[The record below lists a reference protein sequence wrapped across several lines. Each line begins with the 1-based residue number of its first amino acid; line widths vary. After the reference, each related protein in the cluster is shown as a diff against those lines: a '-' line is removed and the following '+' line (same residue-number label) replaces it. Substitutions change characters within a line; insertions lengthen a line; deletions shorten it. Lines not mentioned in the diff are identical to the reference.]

1 MNAPILH
8 GRGKMMG
15 ASDNVGNDFSV
26 RGILD
31 RGFEDADDSG
41 RSVAEAA
48 AEAKDFT
55 DHGRIALESAR
66 PESIGQDDCASG
78 FRTVVLRTDETAEY
92 GMQAH
97 HVKIGAVNDPRPNF
111 PGLAEA
117 DHGETNGREL
127 AEGCEGFDAC
137 AQVLNFRH

>member
-15 ASDNVGNDFSV
+15 AGDNVGNDFSV

-31 RGFEDADDSG
+31 RGFEDADDSR

-55 DHGRIALESAR
+55 HHRRIALESAR

-78 FRTVVLRTDETAEY
+78 FRTVVLRADEMAALAPMPSANVSTTVTASPLVRASERS
-92 GMQAH
+92 ATL
-97 HVKIGAVNDPRPNF
+97 RS
-111 PGLAEA
+111 
-117 DHGETNGREL
+117 
-127 AEGCEGFDAC
+127 
-137 AQVLNFRH
+137 